1 MAKDISLMER
11 DELIHEV
18 LICNDRLL
26 TFMGEHLRLSSEVK
40 KLEEENNALQLE
52 IEKLRSENDRLK
64 FRSLGF
70 TASLA
75 MINDEPI
82 DGYDKLVGALFSIDN
97 RENVK

>member
-26 TFMGEHLRLSSEVK
+26 TLMSEHLRLSSEVK

-52 IEKLRSENDRLK
+52 NEKLRSEMAKDIITIGSN
-64 FRSLGF
+64 LGH
-70 TASLA
+70 
-75 MINDEPI
+75 
-82 DGYDKLVGALFSIDN
+82 LVLQ
-97 RENVK
+97 REDVK